1 MSDMPR
7 NPEFG
12 EVLPEVA
19 ARKFEVL
26 QSAYDVAHIPEV
38 SHTRAQL
45 YLVPEQHDQADVQ
58 PPEEEITTPRED
70 INVIPF
76 PGRPA
81 EPQEE
86 GTPAADNDLD
96 QEAIKEQVAKSYGQ
110 QEAA

>member
-1 MSDMPR
+1 MSDTPR

-38 SHTRAQL
+38 SQTRAQL
-45 YLVPEQHDQADVQ
+45 YFVPEQPVQ
-58 PPEEEITTPRED
+58 ETIKNEVEPVPPQED
-70 INVIPF
+70 PKVIPF
-76 PGRPA
+76 PTRPQ
-81 EPQEE
+81 PQEE
-86 GTPAADNDLD
+86 STPAANNDLD